1 VAANRTLR
9 VEGMGAVITD
19 LDKTR
24 IVSAILPKVRLRS
37 AIQLERPASW
47 LELFF
52 DLIFVAAIAQIA
64 SPLAE
69 DYSLAGLFRFAFFF
83 TLVWWAWFDHTLF
96 CSRFHVDDGCQRALT
111 IAQIFVVAVM
121 AANAKAGLD
130 SRDAAGFGAAYGV
143 MRLISMVQY
152 LRVRGSTG
160 SRSAVLGHAAVLG
173 ISAMLWIFAALFPL
187 PLRFALWAAG
197 VLLDCAAPWLLRKQL
212 RTLPPDSAH
221 LPERY
226 GLFTIILLGEFV
238 ASVMRGM
245 EAQESW
251 PPLAFVSAVGGFCV
265 AFACWWFYFER
276 CKAAEPGAI
285 NADRSHG
292 KLQVWLYIHLPMY
305 LSLVVIG
312 VGVEHNVGGHHFGLE
327 EAGLMAG
334 SALLLGFSFAALK
347 RRATREPWDASKSAM
362 AGT

>member
-1 VAANRTLR
+1 
-9 VEGMGAVITD
+9 MGAIVTD
-19 LDKTR
+19 LEKTG
-24 IVSAILPKVRLRS
+24 IVSAKLPRMRLRS

-69 DYSLAGLFRFAFFF
+69 DYSFAGLFRFAFLF

-96 CSRFHVDDGCQRALT
+96 CSRFHVDDGWQRALT

-121 AANAKAGLD
+121 AANAKAGLN

-143 MRLISMVQY
+143 MRLISMMQY
-152 LRVRGSTG
+152 LRVWATTG
-160 SRSAVLGHAAVLG
+160 CRTTVLGHVTTLG
-173 ISAMLWIFAALFPL
+173 ISAILWILAALFPL

-197 VLLDCAAPWLLRKQL
+197 VLLDCAAPWLLRKTL
-212 RTLPPDSAH
+212 ATLPPDSAH

-245 EAQESW
+245 EAQEAW
-251 PPLAFVSAVGGFCV
+251 PLLAFSSAVGGFCI
-265 AFACWWFYFER
+265 AFVCWWFYFEH

-285 NADRSHG
+285 STDRARG
-292 KLQVWLYIHLPMY
+292 KLHAWLYLHLPMY

-312 VGVEHNVGGHHFGLE
+312 VGIEHNVEGHHFGLE

-334 SALLLGFSFAALK
+334 SAALLGLSFAALK
-347 RRATREPWDASKSAM
+347 RRATKELTGDVRSALSK
-362 AGT
+362 T